1 MLGRLD
7 EAEAQTELAEELAAP
22 DDRVSQALWR
32 QARAKLKARA
42 DQHAEGEALAREA
55 VALFAA
61 TDMVDYH
68 AHALA
73 DLAEVTAGT
82 SPLEEAIALFERKGN
97 AVAAERARA
106 ALVEISL
113 APG

>member
-1 MLGRLD
+1 
-7 EAEAQTELAEELAAP
+7 
-22 DDRVSQALWR
+22 
-32 QARAKLKARA
+32 
-42 DQHAEGEALAREA
+42 
-55 VALFAA
+55 
-61 TDMVDYH
+61 MVDYH

-113 APG
+113 AAG